1 MPAAVRDEGR
11 WVRGVALEKHEGG
24 ADPGTGD
31 PEGPGQANLV
41 GGHHYAGEFHK
52 GKLQGHGRYQWVD
65 GVVYEGA
72 HVASA
77 PQGPGR

>member
-1 MPAAVRDEGR
+1 MPAAVRDAGR

-31 PEGPGQANLV
+31 PEGPGQAHLV

-77 PQGPGR
+77 PQGLGR